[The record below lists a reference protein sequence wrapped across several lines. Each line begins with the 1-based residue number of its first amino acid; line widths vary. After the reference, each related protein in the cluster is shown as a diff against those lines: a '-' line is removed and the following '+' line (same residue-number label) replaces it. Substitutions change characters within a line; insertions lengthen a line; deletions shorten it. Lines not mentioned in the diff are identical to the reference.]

1 MGKDV
6 PKMIDAIESRVKTL
20 SKSHHLPKG
29 VTKQSLADAKS
40 GVDSMKS
47 EWSDASTA
55 ATSGDYTAA
64 MTKAQEV
71 KDRGTQIMQSLGMTS
86 S

>member
-1 MGKDV
+1 
-6 PKMIDAIESRVKTL
+6 
-20 SKSHHLPKG
+20 
-29 VTKQSLADAKS
+29 VTKQGLADAKS

-55 ATSGDYTAA
+55 ATSGDYTSA

-71 KDRGTQIMQSLGMTS
+71 KGRGTKIMQSLGMTS